1 MKWDADKVGNVN
13 IHVFHFPQGGFF
25 DFTTFLGGEK
35 CYSAFAFAP
44 QGLIGVIGPDPV
56 PVLKDVLAAKPVAAP
71 ALEMVANPGRIVKAF
86 EKASGPQHR
95 SATEATR
102 LLGREDKKVPVMSL
116 VIEGGK
122 ELKATWTINLKLLPR
137 LMVADALER
146 SARQPPDVEQ
156 KPIEV
161 EIEKK

>member
-1 MKWDADKVGNVN
+1 
-13 IHVFHFPQGGFF
+13 
-25 DFTTFLGGEK
+25 
-35 CYSAFAFAP
+35 
-44 QGLIGVIGPDPV
+44 V
-56 PVLKDVLAAKPVAAP
+56 PVLKDVLAAKPVGAP

-95 SATEATR
+95 SATEAAR

-146 SARQPPDVEQ
+146 SAPQPPDVEQ
-156 KPIEV
+156 KPVEV
-161 EIEKK
+161 EVEKK